1 MNPADV
7 CFASIADIVRLV
19 ASGEVTAQEMTKA
32 YLDRIAEL
40 DGQLNCF
47 IRVLADEAQEA
58 AQRIDAGVKR
68 GEPAGRLVGVPIAI
82 KDLADV
88 AGVPTTAGAHERFH
102 TAPTADAPVVA
113 RLRAEGA
120 IVIGKANLHEF
131 AYGVTNI
138 NPHFGPTRNPWNPGR
153 IPGGS
158 SGGSAAAV
166 AAGLCA
172 GALGTDTGGSVR
184 IPASLC
190 GIVGIKPTYGR
201 VPRTGIVPL
210 SWTLDHVG
218 PLARTVRDAALLLRV
233 MAGHDSRDPTSDATH
248 PVQPYDE
255 LLSGGIEDM
264 RVGVPR
270 GYFWERGDDE
280 VREHCERAVSVL
292 HEHGADVRD
301 VEIPH
306 AAEAGA
312 AVAIII
318 SAEATAYH
326 EARLRTSAGLFGD
339 DVRTRLERGLF
350 VTGVDYVQAQRAR
363 AFLTREFLGA
373 LADADVLVMP
383 ATPTPASEI
392 ESELRAA
399 ELSLSMSLVLTRFT
413 NPFNLTGLPALSVP
427 CGFTSQ
433 GLPVGLQIVGG
444 PWDEVTL
451 LRVGQTYEQA
461 TEWHRRRP
469 PLTEGPGA

>member
-19 ASGEVTAQEMTKA
+19 ASGEVTAREITDA
-32 YLDRIAEL
+32 HLARIADL

-47 IRVLADEAQEA
+47 TRVLADHARAA
-58 AQRIDAGVKR
+58 AQRIDADVKR
-68 GEPAGRLVGVPIAI
+68 GEPAGLLVGVPIAI

-120 IVIGKANLHEF
+120 IFIGKTNLHEF

-190 GIVGIKPTYGR
+190 GVVGIKPTYGR

-233 MAGHDSRDPTSDATH
+233 MAGHDLRDPTSDPTH
-248 PVQPYDE
+248 LVQPYDE
-255 LLSGGIEDM
+255 LMSGGIDDM

-270 GYFWERGDDE
+270 GYFWERVDDE

-292 HEHGADVRD
+292 HDLGADVRD

-306 AAEAGA
+306 AADAGA
-312 AVAIII
+312 AVAMII

-326 EARLRTSAGLFGD
+326 EARLRTSADLFGD

-363 AFLTREFLGA
+363 AFLTRECLGT
-373 LADADVLVMP
+373 LADVDVLVMP

-392 ESELRAA
+392 ESELRAV

-433 GLPVGLQIVGG
+433 GLPVGLQTVGG

-451 LRVGQTYEQA
+451 LRVGHTYEQA
-461 TEWHRRRP
+461 TEWHTRRP
-469 PLTEGPGA
+469 LLVTRD